1 MIPDLVRPDL
11 IIIKSILLIQ
21 QWLADNS
28 ASVNQALMGQT
39 PLDATALRSASVALE
54 QAGILPALHEL
65 LLNHTNSEFQVIDVS
80 VCDYISF
87 NNPTQARKTVANK
100 DTIEELYNTKV
111 SHRNIN
117 KQSDLHEALLSYSL
131 DEIGLYSVS
140 QMAFKH
146 FGNTLLNDIM

>member
-1 MIPDLVRPDL
+1 
-11 IIIKSILLIQ
+11 
-21 QWLADNS
+21 
-28 ASVNQALMGQT
+28 MGQT

>member
-1 MIPDLVRPDL
+1 
-11 IIIKSILLIQ
+11 
-21 QWLADNS
+21 
-28 ASVNQALMGQT
+28 MGQT
-39 PLDATALRSASVALE
+39 PLDATALRSASVALK

-65 LLNHTNSEFQVIDVS
+65 LLKHTNSEFQVIDVS

-87 NNPTQARKTVANK
+87 NNPTHPRKTVANK

-131 DEIGLYSVS
+131 DEIVLYSVS